1 MILGLDLSTSIS
13 GATILDSNGK
23 MIYNESWDLRNK
35 KTFPDLFSKIDG
47 VKNKI
52 DQLFNTYGKPDKI
65 YIEKTLQ
72 AFRPGF
78 SSAKILSMLVQFNG
92 IVSYICYDQY
102 KKMPEYI
109 AAFTSRKA
117 CGIKVPRGENAK
129 EVVLKYVLD
138 NEPSFVIEYTK
149 FGNPKAGT
157 YDKSDSYVIAKAG
170 WIKEKS

>member
-13 GATILDSNGK
+13 GATILDSKGK
-23 MIYNESWDLRNK
+23 VVYNEAWDMRNK
-35 KTFPDLFSKIDG
+35 KAFPDLFSKVDE
-47 VKNKI
+47 VKSRI
-52 DQLFNTYGKPDKI
+52 EQLINTYGKPDKI

-72 AFRPGF
+72 TFRPGF
-78 SSAKILSMLVQFNG
+78 SSAKILSTLVQFNG
-92 IVSYICYDQY
+92 IISYICYEQH
-102 KKMPEYI
+102 KNMPEYI
-109 AAFTSRKA
+109 AAFTSRKT

-138 NEPSFVIEYTK
+138 SEPSFVVEYTK

-157 YDKSDSYVIAKAG
+157 YDKSDSYVVAKAG